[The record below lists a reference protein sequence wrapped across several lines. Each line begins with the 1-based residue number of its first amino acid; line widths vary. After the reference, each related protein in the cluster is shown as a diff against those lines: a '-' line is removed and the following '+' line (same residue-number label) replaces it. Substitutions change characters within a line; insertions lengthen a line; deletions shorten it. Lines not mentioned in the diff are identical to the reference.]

1 MKRLVTLLLALVM
14 TLSLVACGD
23 NSNANDNAQRGTD
36 QETYKIIYGGSCT
49 ESHPSTLTAY
59 KFKELVEERSNGRIQ
74 VDVYINNTLGDSRS
88 MLEGLQANEVQM
100 TDAATGP
107 FASFTEE
114 YMFVGLPFLFNNRDA
129 AFDFIDGE
137 MGQRISQE
145 VCDQTGIRILGY
157 LENGMRQLTNSKHPV
172 TCPDDMKGLKIRVME
187 SPMYIE
193 MFTEMGASPT
203 PMSFAELYTALQQKT
218 VDGQDN
224 SYTITCVNGLYEVQG
239 YMTELGHNFVYTPF
253 AMSNAFYESLPQDLQ
268 QIVDECA
275 AEAVTYDRQICIDK
289 EADYIKTIEDGGC
302 QLTRLTDEQR
312 QAFRDST
319 AGCLDFFK
327 ANYNP
332 VIPVDDVLAAVNESN
347 ARFPG

>member
-1 MKRLVTLLLALVM
+1 
-14 TLSLVACGD
+14 
-23 NSNANDNAQRGTD
+23 
-36 QETYKIIYGGSCT
+36 
-49 ESHPSTLTAY
+49 
-59 KFKELVEERSNGRIQ
+59 
-74 VDVYINNTLGDSRS
+74 
-88 MLEGLQANEVQM
+88 
-100 TDAATGP
+100 
-107 FASFTEE
+107 
-114 YMFVGLPFLFNNRDA
+114 
-129 AFDFIDGE
+129 

-224 SYTITCVNGLYEVQG
+224 SYTITCVNGLYEVQD
-239 YMTELGHNFVYTPF
+239 YMTELGHNFDYTPF